1 MTQTKNIMPKHY
13 QQLQSFERGQ
23 IESLTRLGFG
33 VRQIAS
39 RLHRSPSTISRELK
53 RGLTTQIDSQTSVI
67 SWLLCRARGGLLSR
81 TAGQVSPQRFTAAGC
96 RVLQVPAESFK
107 SQATSFQCRYVCP
120 LFQSSLPGLSLPI
133 NGYGLSV
140 YRGWQAP
147 GASQL

>member
-53 RGLTTQIDSQTSVI
+53 RGLTTQIDSQKHRSY
-67 SWLLCRARGGLLSR
+67 
-81 TAGQVSPQRFTAAGC
+81 
-96 RVLQVPAESFK
+96 
-107 SQATSFQCRYVCP
+107 QATLPSAGRLTIENSGPSVTPKVYCSGLPCSSSPCRK
-120 LFQSSLPGLSLPI
+120 L
-133 NGYGLSV
+133 
-140 YRGWQAP
+140 
-147 GASQL
+147 

>member
-13 QQLQSFERGQ
+13 QQLQSFERSQ
-23 IESLTRLGFG
+23 IECLTRLGFG

-53 RGLTTQIDSQTSVI
+53 RGLTTQIDSQKHRSYQGYFAERGAAYYREQ
-67 SWLLCRARGGLLSR
+67 RAKCHPKGLL
-81 TAGQVSPQRFTAAGC
+81 QRAA
-96 RVLQVPAESFK
+96 VFFK
-107 SQATSFQCRYVCP
+107 SLPKALKAKPRVFSGP

>member
-53 RGLTTQIDSQTSVI
+53 RGLTTQIDSQKHRSYQGYFAERGAAYYREQ
-67 SWLLCRARGGLLSR
+67 RA
-81 TAGQVSPQRFTAAGC
+81 AVF
-96 RVLQVPAESFK
+96 FK
-107 SQATSFQCRYVCP
+107 SLPKALKAKPRVFSVDTYVHY
-120 LFQSSLPGLSLPI
+120 FKAHYPGFSLPI